1 MARPRVAE
9 EDRIKAKQLLLGW
22 LAEDNVNIEKATVA
36 AFDLHVQGN
45 TFPGDEF
52 MRLAA
57 DALEVAGIGRAD
69 PIAYETLLADHLPEI
84 DFRGKEYRKIRF
96 AVMSSAGLRG
106 GLDPDLLDEVAYWN
120 DDFWRYALFA
130 AIALIRASGAK
141 TGTSVAGLA
150 RRVAASQGID
160 PGWPESDESGR
171 G

>member
-22 LAEDNVNIEKATVA
+22 LAEDNVNIGKATVA

-106 GLDPDLLDEVAYWN
+106 GLDPDLLDEV
-120 DDFWRYALFA
+120 RLLERRLLALRPVRSHCPHPCQRSQDRD
-130 AIALIRASGAK
+130 LGRWSRQ
-141 TGTSVAGLA
+141 TGCRFPGHRSRLA
-150 RRVAASQGID
+150 
-160 PGWPESDESGR
+160 
-171 G
+171 